1 MIRNQTITRVI
12 TISLIEVT
20 IITEATSI
28 TEEEKIEAGVQVLIM
43 SEDMV
48 EVEEDSEEIYHIRDI
63 NSINSVIMKMI
74 LSMI

>member
-1 MIRNQTITRVI
+1 MIRNQTIIRII
-12 TISLIEVT
+12 TISLAEVR
-20 IITEATSI
+20 IITEATSA
-28 TEEEKIEAGVQVLIM
+28 TEEEEIEAGVQVLII

-63 NSINSVIMKMI
+63 ISISSVIMKMV

>member
-1 MIRNQTITRVI
+1 MIRNQTITRII
-12 TISLIEVT
+12 TISLTEVR

-28 TEEEKIEAGVQVLIM
+28 IEEEEIEAGVQVLIIP
-43 SEDMV
+43 EDMV